1 MVRRDNEKF
10 NIIMNIIVYKDNLRR
25 VDTYVC
31 PLCALVDIA
40 AEGVLCTSYNSKL
53 EQLEEEDV
61 VDW

>member
-1 MVRRDNEKF
+1 
-10 NIIMNIIVYKDNLRR
+10 MNIRIYKDNLRR

-31 PLCALVDIA
+31 PLCALIDIA
-40 AEGVLCTSYNSKL
+40 AEGVLCASYNSKL

>member
-1 MVRRDNEKF
+1 
-10 NIIMNIIVYKDNLRR
+10 MNKLTFKYNQHG

-31 PLCALVDIA
+31 PLCALIDIA
-40 AEGVLCTSYNSKL
+40 AEGVLCASYNSKL